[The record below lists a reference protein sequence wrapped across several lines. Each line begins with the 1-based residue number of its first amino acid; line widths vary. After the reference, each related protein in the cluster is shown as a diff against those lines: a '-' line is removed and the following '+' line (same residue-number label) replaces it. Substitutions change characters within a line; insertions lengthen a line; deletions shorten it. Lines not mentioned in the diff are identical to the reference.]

1 MINTVLLRYFAR
13 EIIRSVVFVLI
24 AFLALFA
31 FFDLINELPNV
42 GRGGYRLE
50 HAFLFVLLG
59 MPGYTY
65 ELMPIAALIGTI
77 YALAQFA
84 ARSEFTIMRVSSMS
98 TAMVGRML
106 GMIGILFV
114 VVTFLFGEF
123 LSPYSSD
130 LAKRLK
136 LQAQGAA
143 MSQEFRTGLWAKD
156 VIRTN
161 GVTGDVA
168 GSRFVN
174 AREMRPDGK
183 LVGLKLYEFDRDFRL
198 VALISADEANYK
210 GSNRWSMSKVTETR
224 FPAGLLV
231 VPAGTAPAGIPPGS
245 APGTAAARTLTDGT
259 STVNL
264 PQRDLLSEITPEIL
278 SVLFADPDR
287 MSAVDL
293 KAYTRHL
300 SENNQ
305 LTERY
310 EIAFWK
316 KLIYPFAV
324 FVMMALALPF
334 AYLQTRSGGVSLKIF
349 IGIMIGVSF
358 QLVNSLFSHLGLL
371 NTWPPFATAIL
382 PSAVFLVL
390 AIGALRWVERH

>member
-1 MINTVLLRYFAR
+1 MRFMSVLQKYFAR
-13 EIIRSVVFVLI
+13 EIVRSVLFVLI

-42 GRGGYRLE
+42 GRGGYRLQ

-77 YALAQFA
+77 YALSQFA

-98 TAMVGRML
+98 TVMVGWML
-106 GMIGILFV
+106 ARIGILFMV
-114 VVTFLFGEF
+114 MTFVFGEF
-123 LSPYSSD
+123 ISPVTTGI
-130 LAKRLK
+130 AQRLK
-136 LQAQGAA
+136 LQAQGA
-143 MSQEFRTGLWAKD
+143 MLSQEFRSGLWAKD
-156 VIRTN
+156 VIREK
-161 GVTGDVA
+161 GLEGDVI

-183 LVGLKLYEFDRDFRL
+183 LVDVKLYEFDREFRL
-198 VALISADEANYK
+198 TAMLTAAQADYRGA
-210 GSNRWSMSKVTETR
+210 NRWNLVKVSETR
-224 FPAGLLV
+224 FANG
-231 VPAGTAPAGIPPGS
+231 ATGS
-245 APGTAAARTLTDGT
+245 AVSIQEFSEAIATATYA
-259 STVNL
+259 
-264 PQRDLLSEITPEIL
+264 QRDLVSEITPEIL

-293 KAYTRHL
+293 RAYTRHL

-305 LTERY
+305 HTERY

-316 KLIYPFAV
+316 KVIYPFAV

-334 AYLQTRSGGVSLKIF
+334 AYLQTRAGGVSLKIF

-358 QLVNSLFSHLGLL
+358 QLLNSLFSHLGLL
-371 NTWPPFATAIL
+371 NTWPAFATAIA
-382 PSAVFLVL
+382 PSAFFLIL
-390 AIGALRWVERH
+390 AIMALRWVERH

>member
-1 MINTVLLRYFAR
+1 MNTVLLRYFAR
-13 EIIRSVVFVLI
+13 EIVRSVLFVLV

-50 HAFLFVLLG
+50 HAFLFVVLG

-98 TAMVGRML
+98 TMMVARML
-106 GMIGILFV
+106 GTIGILFV
-114 VVTFLFGEF
+114 VLTFVFGEF
-123 LSPYSSD
+123 ISPYSSD

-136 LQAQGAA
+136 LQAQGAS
-143 MSQEFRTGLWAKD
+143 MSQEFRSGLWAKD
-156 VIRTN
+156 VIRAG
-161 GVTGDVA
+161 GVTGDVI

-174 AREMRPDGK
+174 ARQMQPDGK
-183 LVGLKLYEFDRDFRL
+183 LTGVKLYEFDRDFHL
-198 VALISADEANYK
+198 SALIGADQANYL
-210 GSNRWSMSKVTETR
+210 GANRWRLTNVTETR
-224 FPAGLLV
+224 FAKSTTV
-231 VPAGTAPAGIPPGS
+231 AATTAEEFS
-245 APGTAAARTLTDGT
+245 AATT
-259 STVNL
+259 TVTR
-264 PQRDLLSEITPEIL
+264 PQSELISEITPDIL

-287 MSAVDL
+287 MSALDL
-293 KAYTRHL
+293 QAYTRHL

-305 LTERY
+305 HTERY

-316 KLIYPFAV
+316 KIIYPFAV

-334 AYLQTRSGGVSLKIF
+334 AYLHTRSGGVSLKIF

-358 QLVNSLFSHLGLL
+358 QLLNSLFSHVGLL
-371 NTWPPFATAIL
+371 NTWPPLATAIL
-382 PSAVFLVL
+382 PSAVFLVI